1 MQPRDRSGEVPR
13 GGGWVVAQF
22 ALMGVTVVAGVAGP
36 RWPGGA
42 HPVLVAIGA
51 VLAVTGLLLAVFAA
65 RTLGR
70 SLTPFP
76 RPAAAGELIDR
87 GAYGLVRHPVY
98 TGGILFFVG
107 FSLWAG
113 PAALAL
119 TAVLSVLWALK
130 SRVEE
135 RHLTARYPGY
145 AAYCG
150 RVRWRLLPFL

>member
-1 MQPRDRSGEVPR
+1 
-13 GGGWVVAQF
+13 
-22 ALMGVTVVAGVAGP
+22 MGVTVVAGVAGP